1 MKSNE
6 EILSDN
12 LYPIFADNED
22 YHSFKEESPDLI
34 AAILSAMEEAR
45 NESKWNMPTDK
56 QLIEIAILFNEGKV
70 EYEKL
75 SEMVGMCQFVLD
87 RLYENGTITKPTKAE
102 NAESPLP

>member
-1 MKSNE
+1 MRSNE
-6 EILSDN
+6 QILLERLGIRQIIRQDEQFVVTYQA
-12 LYPIFADNED
+12 L
-22 YHSFKEESPDLI
+22 
-34 AAILSAMEEAR
+34 LSAMEEAR
-45 NESKWNMPTDK
+45 KEERKESKWDMPTDQ

-70 EYEKL
+70 EPEKL